1 MLYLL
6 FLKLVPRFSGFNVFT
21 YITVR
26 SALAAIT
33 ALGISILCGPWMI
46 TQLKILKIGQQIRK
60 EHVADLHKIHQI
72 KAGTPTMGGLLIIG
86 SVTAATLLWA
96 DLANRLVV
104 IALFCMLWL
113 GGVGFLDD
121 FIKMKKQRSLGLTA
135 KLKFASQI
143 ALGLALGIYLYYEP
157 VSLEYGTKVAILFFK
172 NIYISLGVLY
182 IVFVMLIIVGASN
195 AVNLTDGLDGLATGS
210 VIMAALAYIGMAY
223 LAGRADFTRYLY
235 ITHIVGAG
243 ELAVFLSAVAGAG
256 LGFLW
261 YNAHPAE
268 VFMGDTG
275 ALALGGVLGAVAVLI
290 KQELLLVLV
299 GGLFVLEAASVII
312 QVLSY
317 KLRGGKRVFRM
328 APLHHHFE
336 LVGWSETK
344 VTVRFWILA
353 AIFALLSLATLKV
366 R

>member
-6 FLKLVPRFSGFNVFT
+6 LMKLVPYVSGFNVFT

-26 SALAAIT
+26 SAMAAIT
-33 ALGISILCGPWMI
+33 ALIVSIVAGPWMI
-46 TQLKILKIGQQIRK
+46 EKLKIMKIGQQIRK
-60 EHVADLHKIHQI
+60 EHVADLHKIHQT

-86 SVTAATLLWA
+86 AVAVATLLWA
-96 DLANRLVV
+96 NITNRLVL
-104 IALFCMLWL
+104 ITLFCMFWL
-113 GGVGFLDD
+113 GTVGFLDD
-121 FIKMKKQRSLGLTA
+121 YIKMKKKRSLGLTA
-135 KLKFASQI
+135 RLKFLAQI
-143 ALGLALGIYLYYEP
+143 SLGLALGVYLYFQP
-157 VSLEYGTKVAILFFK
+157 VNSEYGTKVALLFFK
-172 NIYISLGVLY
+172 NLYLSLGVLY
-182 IVFVMLIIVGASN
+182 ILFVVLIIVGASN
-195 AVNLTDGLDGLATGS
+195 AVNLTDGLDGLAAGS
-210 VIMAALAYIGMAY
+210 VIMAALAYTGMSY
-223 LAGRADFTRYLY
+223 LVGRADFTRYLF
-235 ITHIVGAG
+235 ITYVVGAG
-243 ELAVFLSAVAGAG
+243 ELTVFLAAMAGAG

-275 ALALGGVLGAVAVLI
+275 ALALGGALGTVAILI

-299 GGLFVLEAASVII
+299 GGLFVVEAASVII

-317 KLRGGKRVFRM
+317 KLRGGKRVFKM

-336 LVGWSETK
+336 LLGWSETK
-344 VTVRFWILA
+344 VTVRFWIIA

>member
-1 MLYLL
+1 MLYVL
-6 FLKLVPRFSGFNVFT
+6 FVKLVPYISGFNVFT
-21 YITVR
+21 YITIR
-26 SALAAIT
+26 AAMAAIT
-33 ALGISILCGPWMI
+33 ALLLSIVAGPWMI
-46 TQLKILKIGQQIRK
+46 VKLRELKIGQQIRK
-60 EHVADLHKIHQI
+60 EHVADLHKIHQT

-86 SVTAATLLWA
+86 SVAIATLLWA
-96 DLANRLVV
+96 DILNRLVL
-104 IALFCMLWL
+104 IALFCTLWL
-113 GGVGFLDD
+113 AAVGFLDD
-121 FIKMKKQRSLGLTA
+121 FIKLRKKRSLGLTA
-135 KLKFASQI
+135 RLKFLAQI
-143 ALGLALGIYLYYEP
+143 ALGVALGAYLYVYP
-157 VSLEYGTKVAILFFK
+157 VDPEYGTKVALLFFK
-172 NIYISLGVLY
+172 NVYLSFGLFYVF
-182 IVFVMLIIVGASN
+182 FVMLVIVGASN

-210 VIMAALAYIGMAY
+210 VIMAALAYVGMSY
-223 LAGRADFTRYLY
+223 LVGRADFTRYLY
-235 ITHIVGAG
+235 ITHVVGAG

-261 YNAHPAE
+261 YNAYPAE

-275 ALALGGVLGAVAVLI
+275 ALALGGALGTVAILI

-317 KLRGGKRVFRM
+317 RLRGGKRVFKM

-336 LVGWSETK
+336 LLGWSETK
-344 VTVRFWILA
+344 VTVRFWIIA